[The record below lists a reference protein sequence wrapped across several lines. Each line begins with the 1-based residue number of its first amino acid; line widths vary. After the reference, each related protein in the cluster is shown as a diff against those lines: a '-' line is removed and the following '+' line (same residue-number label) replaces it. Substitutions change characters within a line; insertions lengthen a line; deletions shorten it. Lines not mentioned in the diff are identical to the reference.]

1 MALEITISDEAFEIK
16 GILNKSNVE
25 KFQSHFKDV
34 FSTANPLVINIDELK
49 SIDNVGV
56 SAFEELYK
64 EALINQKRFY
74 ITGLGSRDMFEHLKA
89 IDAA

>member
-1 MALEITISDEAFEIK
+1 MALEISIQEEAFEVK

-25 KFQSHFKDV
+25 KFQLHFKDI
-34 FSTANPLVINIDELK
+34 FHTANQLVINIDELK
-49 SIDNVGV
+49 SIDHVGV

-64 EALINQKRFY
+64 QSIKMHKPFY
-74 ITGLGSRDMFEHLKA
+74 ITGLGSRDMFEHLRT